1 MIEYGSNFKLKILL
15 HISQHRRKGVMEL
28 FNVTAF
34 FAHLPIVYDVRFG
47 LVKKEYKI
55 RLPS

>member
-1 MIEYGSNFKLKILL
+1 
-15 HISQHRRKGVMEL
+15 MEL